1 MRKGTRG
8 PNVLTVVLTDLEVF
22 FEEPVIV
29 DPIDV
34 DEPANGGVPSDHN
47 GVVVVP
53 RTATDIPVKRQK
65 SVRTIRP
72 ITASSIENIGQVFTA
87 EKWQFMNPEL
97 PPTHLTELFEYYTGE
112 VVDIFCPQKQVFSR
126 PDECPFITESM
137 KVMKRN
143 IMREYEKRGK
153 SAKYSELKVSFKQ
166 KKGKGSFEI

>member
-1 MRKGTRG
+1 M
-8 PNVLTVVLTDLEVF
+8 
-22 FEEPVIV
+22 
-29 DPIDV
+29 
-34 DEPANGGVPSDHN
+34 PSDHN
-47 GVVVVP
+47 GVV
-53 RTATDIPVKRQK
+53 TATDIPVKRPK

-72 ITASSIENIGQVFTA
+72 ITASSIENIGQVFNA

-126 PDECPFITESM
+126 PDDCPFITESM

-153 SAKYSELKVSFKQ
+153 SAKYSELKVNFKQ
-166 KKGKGSFEI
+166 KKEKEALKYKEKIIDDVRNGNMNCTYSA